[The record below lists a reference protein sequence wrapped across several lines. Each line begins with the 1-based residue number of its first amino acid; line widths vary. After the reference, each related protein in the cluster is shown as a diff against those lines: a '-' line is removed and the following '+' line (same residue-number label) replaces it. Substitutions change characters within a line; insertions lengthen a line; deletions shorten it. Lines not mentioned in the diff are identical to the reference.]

1 MMKTLCDKII
11 VVTGAGGA
19 IAGAVE
25 DAFRKAGAQLV
36 LVDQDIIRIQS
47 RASSYDS
54 TPIEMDLTTF
64 DGAKKMVESVKEQTG
79 RIDGLIHL
87 VGDIVHGDVLSLG
100 DEAYTKTFDSNVRS
114 LFNVTRAVL
123 PELLK
128 NDDGFLAALASQ
140 EARAGGA
147 AGASLFAAAKSA
159 VASFL
164 RSLDL
169 ELKGSNVNVSVLYPL
184 GAVDT
189 KTTGAANSVA
199 PKAIAQALVNAALA
213 GEGGR
218 QLEVFVSPPR

>member
-1 MMKTLCDKII
+1 MKTLCDKII
-11 VVTGAGGA
+11 VITGAGGA

-54 TPIEMDLTTF
+54 TPITADLTTF
-64 DGAKKMVESVKEQTG
+64 AGAKDMLEKVKEQTG

-87 VGDIVHGDVLSLG
+87 VGDVVYGDMLSL
-100 DEAYTKTFDSNVRS
+100 DDTAYTKTFDSNVRS

-128 NDDGFLAALASQ
+128 RDEGFLAALASQ

-169 ELKGSNVNVSVLYPL
+169 ELKGSHINVSVVYPL
-184 GAVDT
+184 GMVDT
-189 KTTGAANSVA
+189 KTVHATNSVA

-213 GEGGR
+213 DEGGR
-218 QLEVFVSPPR
+218 QLEVFINPPR